1 MIIISACVGTH
12 AYAKKTLQTS
22 APEIPIWMTN
32 GIQNIKIKA
41 ATPAGKLATGLFML
55 YVAPLI
61 VKIGLSLINKTLQAV
76 GSDFETVSSRIFKN
90 QNTAEFIKAYHK
102 KINALLENQALA
114 TGMSILFCWPI
125 INASLEI

>member
-12 AYAKKTLQTS
+12 AYANQTLQTS

-41 ATPAGKLATGLFML
+41 ATPAGKLATGLVML
-55 YVAPLI
+55 YLAPLI
-61 VKIGLSLINKTLQAV
+61 VKTGLSLTNKTLQAV
-76 GSDFETVSSRIFKN
+76 GSALETVSSRIFKN

-102 KINALLENQALA
+102 KINALFENQALA
-114 TGMSILFCWPI
+114 TVMSIPFCWSII
-125 INASLEI
+125 INVSST